1 VPGQA
6 RQMTDDRP
14 GRMPL
19 AMLATSLDRALYAG
33 RPARIATHSESKRR
47 AGRYRHPILLLITSL
62 IDTNRSMG
70 GEAGLPPR
78 FAGRIPHPA
87 EAGVRCNIV
96 HCRPR
101 CVPPRY
107 WDVHCHRGRCCR
119 DPRGLRPG
127 GRAVGCYRVAP
138 AVPRDHR
145 QREGTGN
152 ARSIAGW
159 TPLPVQP
166 RPVTRL
172 RPRKNG

>member
-1 VPGQA
+1 
-6 RQMTDDRP
+6 MTDDRP

-70 GEAGLPPR
+70 AEAGLPPR

-96 HCRPR
+96 HAGRGACLHAIGMFIVTEADAAAIRAVFDQEGELSAAIELR
-101 CVPPRY
+101 RRY
-107 WDVHCHRGRCCR
+107 PGITDNAKARATLGAS
-119 DPRGLRPG
+119 PG
-127 GRAVGCYRVAP
+127 GRRCQSSR
-138 AVPRDHR
+138 
-145 QREGTGN
+145 
-152 ARSIAGW
+152 AR
-159 TPLPVQP
+159 
-166 RPVTRL
+166 
-172 RPRKNG
+172 